1 MKKIIYTFFGTF
13 VCVSMLQ
20 AATSDSFT
28 FSNYI
33 RFGYDDNIYQE
44 TNNEEE
50 SSYISDILNLS
61 GKVQFSNRAELL
73 LYWQPE
79 IRYRFEAEEKALFL
93 QDLYVKYI
101 NAINQSS
108 KIQITDRY
116 RYSELDAN
124 QSGDNASKEY
134 AENDLKGSYNNQL
147 NERNSINLSAGFT
160 TRRNENDSSVY
171 SQTRDFDRYNLS
183 GIISRNLDRDKRTV
197 SLGYIFSEHEI
208 ENNAGGIESGTLF
221 LGYDRIFNPQLLGSI
236 QLGYTDAEIEQK
248 NGNSNLS
255 VTSDSSNPYFEIGF
269 NYDLSERTSVSSSF
283 NHSLRYSTTSTYNA
297 EERSDWLIALSHDL
311 TAKINL
317 NVSFSYV
324 KADYESDFLR
334 EITTTTPGDEDEST
348 ILNIRADYQINRNHF
363 VELGYQGRSRNT
375 EVLADGDYDR
385 NRIYF
390 GWKLQL

>member
-93 QDLYVKYI
+93 QDLYAKYI

-269 NYDLSERTSVSSSF
+269 NYDLSERTSISSSF

-334 EITTTTPGDEDEST
+334 EITTTPGDEDEST

>member
-1 MKKIIYTFFGTF
+1 
-13 VCVSMLQ
+13 MLQ

-171 SQTRDFDRYNLS
+171 RQTRDFDRYNLS

-248 NGNSNLS
+248 NGSSNLS

-334 EITTTTPGDEDEST
+334 EITTTPGDEDEST

>member
-93 QDLYVKYI
+93 QDLYAKYI

-183 GIISRNLDRDKRTV
+183 RIIARNLDRDKRTV

-334 EITTTTPGDEDEST
+334 EITTEYGDEDEST

>member
-1 MKKIIYTFFGTF
+1 MKKIIYRFFGTF

-93 QDLYVKYI
+93 QDLYAKYI

-334 EITTTTPGDEDEST
+334 EITTTPGDEDEST

>member
-61 GKVQFSNRAELL
+61 GKIQFSNRAELL

-93 QDLYVKYI
+93 QDLYAKYI

-147 NERNSINLSAGFT
+147 NERNSINLSAGYYYLCSMYCCMKC
-160 TRRNENDSSVY
+160 N
-171 SQTRDFDRYNLS
+171 
-183 GIISRNLDRDKRTV
+183 
-197 SLGYIFSEHEI
+197 
-208 ENNAGGIESGTLF
+208 
-221 LGYDRIFNPQLLGSI
+221 
-236 QLGYTDAEIEQK
+236 
-248 NGNSNLS
+248 
-255 VTSDSSNPYFEIGF
+255 
-269 NYDLSERTSVSSSF
+269 
-283 NHSLRYSTTSTYNA
+283 
-297 EERSDWLIALSHDL
+297 
-311 TAKINL
+311 
-317 NVSFSYV
+317 
-324 KADYESDFLR
+324 
-334 EITTTTPGDEDEST
+334 
-348 ILNIRADYQINRNHF
+348 
-363 VELGYQGRSRNT
+363 
-375 EVLADGDYDR
+375 
-385 NRIYF
+385 
-390 GWKLQL
+390 

>member
-93 QDLYVKYI
+93 QDLYAKYI

-171 SQTRDFDRYNLS
+171 SQTRDFDRFNLS

-221 LGYDRIFNPQLLGSI
+221 VGYDRIFNPQLLGSI

-283 NHSLRYSTTSTYNA
+283 NHSLRYSTTSAYNA

-334 EITTTTPGDEDEST
+334 EITTTPGDEDEST
-348 ILNIRADYQINRNHF
+348 VLNIRADYQINRNHF

-390 GWKLQL
+390 GWKLKL

>member
-50 SSYISDILNLS
+50 SFYISDILNLS

-93 QDLYVKYI
+93 QDLYAKYI

-334 EITTTTPGDEDEST
+334 EITTTPGDEDEST

>member
-61 GKVQFSNRAELL
+61 GVVQFSNRAELL

-93 QDLYVKYI
+93 QDLYAKYI

-334 EITTTTPGDEDEST
+334 EITTEYGDEEEST

>member
-93 QDLYVKYI
+93 QDLYAKYI

-283 NHSLRYSTTSTYNA
+283 NHSLRYSTTSAYNA

-334 EITTTTPGDEDEST
+334 EITTTPGDEDEST
-348 ILNIRADYQINRNHF
+348 VLNIRADYQINRNHF

>member
-20 AATSDSFT
+20 AATSDSFN

-93 QDLYVKYI
+93 QDLYAKYI

-160 TRRNENDSSVY
+160 TRRYENDSSVY

-334 EITTTTPGDEDEST
+334 EITTEYGDEDEST

>member
-93 QDLYVKYI
+93 QDLYAKYI

-248 NGNSNLS
+248 DANSNSS

-334 EITTTTPGDEDEST
+334 EITTEYGDEDEST